1 MQINDQVDSA
11 SSMGGLG
18 NGVDFDSII
27 SKQSNAKI
35 RYLLQCKRSGILYQN
50 QFRLTWNEIEQ
61 QVRCVKPGDW
71 KKKEDWQ
78 SKVYVPMQD
87 KNSQVAR
94 SQMNDILF
102 GAGRFFEAVTDDGS
116 DSADAENLTNLME
129 ILVNRSDF
137 DVQNSFVMQE
147 GIDFGTSFI
156 KIIIKDDGGIKCVW
170 SSTYQTLIDPYC
182 GHDIDRAR
190 FLIFVYEKDINTLID
205 EARKPNSMYNKE
217 IIAAFVKDAEVEA
230 QNLIN
235 QRANQ
240 AGNTQDGYKQ
250 LMDIKTIDGTQYV
263 PIPMAY
269 ATVDV
274 SEYWVKIPN
283 EKGGFDHKKMTLLNN
298 KYLLCDEDN
307 ELGFLPG
314 QWCRTKKRKYDSY
327 GRGYLENVRGMQD
340 LMNSSVNL
348 GFDSLKINSMDIL
361 LVDETKVKDINSI
374 KYKPLAVWKM
384 KDISGA
390 RIQRNPSSSITD
402 VLRGA
407 TMIDQ
412 MVQEATGVMKN
423 VEGAPNLNGASGDT
437 TLGEYEQKLAA
448 VDKRFLDEA
457 KFIEND
463 YLVNLLHKIYLI
475 ILNPKLF
482 TQKMCNNFLGMNEVE
497 DLKDAVDDAGKVSLG
512 EKKMVPKLDLVKLRE
527 ESKNGKYRFRCIG
540 ATRFAQIQ
548 QKLQKIQGVITQAA
562 QIPIVSAITNWP
574 NLWKRNLMALEM
586 EDVDELMKSKAD
598 IQKIL
603 NPPPAP
609 PMAPGMP
616 PSAPGQPPS
625 GGMPSGGGQ
634 APSMPVPGQNGP
646 PMPMG
651 GLK

>member
-27 SKQSNAKI
+27 SKQSNAKV

-50 QFRLTWNEIEQ
+50 QFRLVWNEIEQ
-61 QVRCVKPGDW
+61 QLRCVKPADW

-78 SKVYVPMQD
+78 SKVYVPLQD

-102 GAGRFFEAVTDDGS
+102 GGGRFFESVTDDGS
-116 DSADAENLTNLME
+116 ESDDAENLTNLME
-129 ILVNRSDF
+129 ILINRSDF

-205 EARKPNSMYNKE
+205 EARKKNSMYNKE
-217 IIAAFVKDAEVEA
+217 IIAAFVKDAEEEA
-230 QNLIN
+230 KTLVN

-250 LMDIKTIDGTQYV
+250 LMDIRTIDGTQYV

-274 SEYWVKIPN
+274 SEYWVNIPN
-283 EKGGFDHKKMTLLNN
+283 DKGGFDHKKMTLLNN

-390 RIQRNPSSSITD
+390 KIQRNPASAITD

-407 TMIDQ
+407 QMIDQ
-412 MVQEATGVMKN
+412 MVQEATGVMKAT
-423 VEGAPNLNGASGDT
+423 EGSNNLSGATGDT
-437 TLGEYEQKLAA
+437 TLGEYESKLQA

-463 YLVNLLHKIYLI
+463 YLVNFLHKIYLI

-482 TQKMCNNFLGMNEVE
+482 TQKMCNNFLGMTEVD
-497 DLKDAVDDAGKVSLG
+497 DLSKAVDDSGKVTIG
-512 EKKMVPKLDLVKLRE
+512 DKKMIPKLDLEKLRKD
-527 ESKNGKYRFRCIG
+527 SKNGKYRFRCIG
-540 ATRFAQIQ
+540 ATRFAQLQ
-548 QKLQKIQGVITQAA
+548 QKIQKYEGILQ
-562 QIPIVSAITNWP
+562 QISTNPVLAAITNIP
-574 NLWKRNLMALEM
+574 NLWKRTLMSLEI
-586 EDVDELMKSKAD
+586 EDIDELMKSKAE
-598 IQKIL
+598 IEKAM
-603 NPPPAP
+603 AP
-609 PMAPGMP
+609 PQMPPGMSPGAPGMP
-616 PSAPGQPPS
+616 PGPPNGGQPPVMPPG
-625 GGMPSGGGQ
+625 GGMP
-634 APSMPVPGQNGP
+634 N
-646 PMPMG
+646 PMG